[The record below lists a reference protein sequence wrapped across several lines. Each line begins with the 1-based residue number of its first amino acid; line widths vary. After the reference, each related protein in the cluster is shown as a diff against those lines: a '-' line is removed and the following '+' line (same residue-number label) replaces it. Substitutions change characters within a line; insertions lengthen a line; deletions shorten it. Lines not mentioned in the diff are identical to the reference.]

1 MEIILVYIVLIV
13 IFAGLPVILDILL
26 AYRSQNRTRNI
37 LIEKAALDKLELA
50 ELREFIKES
59 GKPPPGIPGL
69 ARATM
74 ALTVIVILGIAVFHI
89 LVKGAP
95 GDNSQIVNNI
105 LSMLAGLLAAITGFY
120 FGGKTSEKKA
130 EEEKK

>member
-37 LIEKAALDKLELA
+37 LIEKASLDKLDLN

-89 LVKGAP
+89 LVKGTG

-130 EEEKK
+130 EDEKK